1 MPCLPFME
9 QLRQITA
16 LGTAKHNARENHNRR
31 CCRYHHPEIRVHQV
45 TSGKIYVSPKP
56 NIPQLRSKVAQL
68 RNQFGGGAPLD
79 AASAWLHLILDCALR
94 HAAPQAAGTE
104 PDGEISPQLTIPG
117 VLWTSWV

>member
-45 TSGKIYVSPKP
+45 TSGNIYMRPLNRIFRSFAPKWHSSV
-56 NIPQLRSKVAQL
+56 ISLAVAL
-68 RNQFGGGAPLD
+68 PLMRPLLG
-79 AASAWLHLILDCALR
+79 S
-94 HAAPQAAGTE
+94 T
-104 PDGEISPQLTIPG
+104 
-117 VLWTSWV
+117 